1 MLRKLRR
8 AGKRTPKQIQDGGV
22 RRDETALHATLPSP
36 FGGDP
41 LLQLNVRVHSE
52 QHGERSVV
60 KLHATVDSVV
70 QPAKLVAKHRQLAAP
85 APTSGE
91 RALQTLPKR
100 VASRAADRLAALPV
114 VQRLA
119 GRLHGEWM
127 LTAST
132 HDVPNTEAL
141 VPGAMAKLGFGHA
154 SLLRSSEP
162 VVEVSETVG
171 DDGTHNQIGLLRLRK
186 EHLPPALAEALG
198 QLPFNLSA
206 AWLTQV
212 QKH

>member
-8 AGKRTPKQIQDGGV
+8 AGKRNPNPLHDRAV
-22 RRDETALHATLPSP
+22 HRDETALRATLPSP

-41 LLQLNVRVHSE
+41 LLQLNLRVHSE
-52 QHGERSVV
+52 QHGDRSVV
-60 KLHATVDSVV
+60 KLHATLDSAV
-70 QPAKLVAKHRQLAAP
+70 QPAKAAAKHRQLAAP
-85 APTSGE
+85 EQTSDE
-91 RALQTLPKR
+91 RALQALPQR
-100 VASRAADRLAALPV
+100 VASRAADRLATLPV

-127 LTAST
+127 VTAST
-132 HDVPNTEAL
+132 HDVPDTEAL

-154 SLLRSSEP
+154 SLLRSQEP

-171 DDGTHNQIGLLRLRK
+171 DDGTRNQVGLLRLRK

-198 QLPFNLSA
+198 HLPFNLSA

-212 QKH
+212 QKR